1 MPETEEQKEA
11 RESAERSAQGAN
23 GRRGPDG
30 AKPGD
35 GEPLPNAGTGYD
47 ANASAKAREAK
58 SFPIGDRTFF
68 RVRKT
73 WDVSRALAKL
83 LREQERLQDKALR
96 LDARKDAKAER
107 IRGIRDIDTGGW
119 VSHPLD
125 DDEDIQKVEDEVRAL
140 EDEIDTT
147 AEAIDQC
154 AYDMIRLL
162 LQDPTVQ
169 VDDPEARKPS
179 DEFLKA
185 ELAAEDAGAMVRLLT
200 SGAEPDPTPTTPSS
214 STS

>member
-1 MPETEEQKEA
+1 MSTTETDEQRAA
-11 RESAERSAQGAN
+11 RESAERSAAGGNGKRGA
-23 GRRGPDG
+23 DG
-30 AKPGD
+30 ARPGA
-35 GEPLPNAGTGYD
+35 GEPLPNADTGYD
-47 ANASAKAREAK
+47 ANAKAKAREAK
-58 SFPIGDRTFF
+58 SFPIGERVFF

-83 LREQERLQDKALR
+83 LREQERLQDRALR

-119 VSHPLD
+119 VSYPLD
-125 DDEDIQKVEDEVRAL
+125 DTEAIEAVEQEVEQL
-140 EDEIDTT
+140 EDEIDKT
-147 AEAIDQC
+147 AERIDQC

-214 STS
+214 